1 MSERRY
7 EVSLSGTPVGL
18 LSEDAAGLIQFRF
31 HEVYRRDAA
40 HPVLSLSF
48 EDDLERTYAGNGSG
62 ALPGYFANLLPE
74 GALRAVHERT
84 WEDAA
89 ANDLSLLS
97 LLGED
102 LPGAVTVRSTSS
114 EQSPA
119 SRPPSKA
126 SEEATEEASA
136 GMRFSLAGVQLK
148 FSMLA
153 SDSGLTLPGHGE
165 HGDWIVKLGNSRFP
179 GLVENE
185 HATMEWARACGF
197 DVPEARLTPAELL
210 EGLPRRL
217 APDGSSVFA
226 IRRFD
231 RPAAGVRVHQ
241 EDFAQVMARTRAPRG
256 SGRYKYDGKLE
267 SIAVL
272 VSALMGS
279 EGYLE
284 LVRRVVFV
292 LASGNFDAH
301 LKNWSLTYPDG
312 RTPHL
317 APLYD
322 QTCTVVWPEHDREL
336 ALKLAGTRRATEVD
350 ERLLRLFARKAG
362 EDEEQTLLVARQT
375 AERAR
380 ETFAAEVAPRMQLD
394 SHRAALMEHWG
405 RVPLLRAAG
414 TL

>member
-1 MSERRY
+1 MSERRH
-7 EVSLSGTPVGL
+7 EVCLSDTLVGL
-18 LSEDAAGLIQFRF
+18 LSQNADGLTQFRF
-31 HEVYRRDAA
+31 HEDYCRDPS
-40 HPVLSLSF
+40 HPVLSQSF
-48 EDDLERTYAGNGSG
+48 EDDLERTYAGNAPG

-74 GALRAVHERT
+74 GELRRVHQGT
-84 WEDAA
+84 WKDAA
-89 ANDLSLLS
+89 DNDLSLLG
-97 LLGED
+97 LLGHD
-102 LPGAVTVRSTSS
+102 LPGAVVVRGSPPT
-114 EQSPA
+114 QTHAPLPA
-119 SRPPSKA
+119 SEVQQELSK
-126 SEEATEEASA
+126 EIDH
-136 GMRFSLAGVQLK
+136 GLRFSLAGVQLK

-153 SDSGLTLPGHGE
+153 RNRGLTLPGHGE
-165 HGDWIVKLGNSRFP
+165 HGDWIVKLGNARFP

-197 DVPEARLTPAELL
+197 DVPEVRLTPAELL

-279 EGYLE
+279 EAYLE

-380 ETFAAEVAPRMQLD
+380 ETFAAEMAPRMQLD
-394 SHRAALMEHWG
+394 SHRAALVEHWR